1 MNNTLFNNH
10 QLINNSNQY
19 FFEKKYISINS
30 EDRDITK
37 YPNPAEFEMLLPQ
50 EYLNIAS
57 ARLQSWSFPA
67 NYDVFSESY
76 FNILVLHQNKY
87 KGNAVGASKRNCI
100 LESAIPPWLNLVI
113 WGHEHECI
121 PRVVTC
127 E

>member
-1 MNNTLFNNH
+1 MSNTLFNNH

-57 ARLQSWSFPA
+57 ARLYSWSFPA

-76 FNILVLHQNKY
+76 FNILMSFLTSTLFEICKFSVIN
-87 KGNAVGASKRNCI
+87 I
-100 LESAIPPWLNLVI
+100 LPN
-113 WGHEHECI
+113 
-121 PRVVTC
+121 R
-127 E
+127 